1 MHNDVKEILLN
12 EEEIAQVVSDIAAK
26 ISEDYKDKNLLLVCV
41 LKGSICFMADL
52 MRKIDLPLE
61 IEFLRAKSYL
71 AGSSESCGNVE
82 IKSAIDNLSQY
93 DVVVVED
100 IFDTGRTLEK
110 VKAKMIEDGAKSV
123 RCCSLL
129 DKPERRDSSVPRASS
144 RSPSLSTLTTTVIF
158 SRLNKQLSKAS
169 SGHTLSSVILLSQ
182 AFRGSW

>member
-12 EEEIAQVVSDIAAK
+12 EEQIAEIVSEIAKQ

-52 MRKIDLPLE
+52 MRKITIPLH

-82 IKSAIDNLSQY
+82 IKSAIDNLPEY
-93 DVVVVED
+93 DVLVVED
-100 IFDTGRTLEK
+100 IFDTGRTLQK
-110 VKAKMIEDGAKSV
+110 VKAKMIEDGARSV

-129 DKPERRDSSVPRASS
+129 DKPERRDEDV
-144 RSPSLSTLTTTVIF
+144 TLKLDYTG
-158 SRLNKQLSKAS
+158 KQIPNAFVVGYGLDFDEKYRELPYV
-169 SGHTLSSVILLSQ
+169 GILKPEVY
-182 AFRGSW
+182 GC

>member
-1 MHNDVKEILLN
+1 MHSDVKEILLS
-12 EEEIAQVVSDIAAK
+12 EKDIDYIVSDIAAQINK
-26 ISEDYKDKNLLLVCV
+26 DYADKNLLLVCV

-71 AGSSESCGNVE
+71 AGSSESCGDVQV
-82 IKSAIDNLSQY
+82 KSAIDNLSEY

-100 IFDTGRTLEK
+100 IFDTGRTLQK

-129 DKPERRDSSVPRASS
+129 DKPERRDESV
-144 RSPSLSTLTTTVIF
+144 TLKLDYVGKEIPNAF
-158 SRLNKQLSKAS
+158 VVGYGLDYDEKYRGLPYV
-169 SGHTLSSVILLSQ
+169 GILKPEVY
-182 AFRGSW
+182 GG